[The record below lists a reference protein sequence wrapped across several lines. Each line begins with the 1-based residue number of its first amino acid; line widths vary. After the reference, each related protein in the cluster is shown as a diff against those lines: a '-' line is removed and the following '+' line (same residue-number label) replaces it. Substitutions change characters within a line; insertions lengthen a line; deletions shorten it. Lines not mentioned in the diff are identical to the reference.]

1 MRLLRRGLPAALLAL
16 GLAGPALAQSTD
28 PSFRLNNRTGQ
39 TIMEVYVSSS
49 QVSSWGQDRLGSNVL
64 PAGQSLMIRLPTGQ
78 CVNDI
83 RVVMAGGRAMERRQI
98 NTCAITD
105 YNIDP

>member
-1 MRLLRRGLPAALLAL
+1 MRMLRRGLPAALLAL
-16 GLAGPALAQSTD
+16 VLAGPALAQSSD

-49 QVSSWGQDRLGSNVL
+49 QLSSWGQDRLGANVL
-64 PAGQSLMIRLPTGQ
+64 PAGQSLTIRLPMGQ

-83 RVVMAGGRAMERRQI
+83 KVVFTGGRPQEWMRV
-98 NTCAITD
+98 NTCNITD
-105 YNIDP
+105 FNIP

>member
-1 MRLLRRGLPAALLAL
+1 MRLLRRGLPAALISLA
-16 GLAGPALAQSTD
+16 LAGPALAQTND
-28 PSFRLNNRTGQ
+28 PSFRLNNRSGQ

-49 QVSSWGQDRLGSNVL
+49 AVSSWGADRLGADVL
-64 PAGQSLMIRLPTGQ
+64 PPGRTLTIRLPPGQCMNDIRIVMQSGQSL
-78 CVNDI
+78 
-83 RVVMAGGRAMERRQI
+83 ERRQV

>member
-1 MRLLRRGLPAALLAL
+1 MRLLRRGLPAALFAFV
-16 GLAGPALAQSTD
+16 LAGPALAQSSD

-49 QVSSWGQDRLGSNVL
+49 QVSSWGQDRLGANVL
-64 PAGQSLMIRLPTGQ
+64 PAGQSLTIRLPTGQ

-83 RVVMAGGRAMERRQI
+83 KVVLAGGRAMERRQV
-98 NTCAITD
+98 NTCNITD
-105 YNIDP
+105 FNVDP

>member
-16 GLAGPALAQSTD
+16 GLAGPALGQSSD

-64 PAGQSLMIRLPTGQ
+64 PAGQSLTIRLPTGQ

-83 RVVMAGGRAMERRQI
+83 RVVMAGGRAMERRQV

-105 YNIDP
+105 FNVDP

>member
-1 MRLLRRGLPAALLAL
+1 MRLPRRGLPAALFAFA
-16 GLAGPALAQSTD
+16 LAGPALAQSSD

-49 QVSSWGQDRLGSNVL
+49 QVSSWGQDRLGANVL

-83 RVVMAGGRAMERRQI
+83 KVVLAGGRAMERRQV
-98 NTCAITD
+98 NTCNITD
-105 YNIDP
+105 FNVDP